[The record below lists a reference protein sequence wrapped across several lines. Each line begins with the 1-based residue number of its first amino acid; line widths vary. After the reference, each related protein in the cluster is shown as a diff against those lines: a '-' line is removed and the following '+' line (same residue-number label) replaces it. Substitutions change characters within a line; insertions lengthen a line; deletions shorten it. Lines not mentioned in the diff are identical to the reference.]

1 MRLDLERLRAALA
14 AAAEVAASWLL
25 HPAMAGLTLPG
36 ARRPVNDLALL
47 LWVARHSETALGFVE
62 LEDAVWVWAPGGGE
76 LVPPGHHDVSALST
90 RLYADVR
97 AAAID
102 VDPWGDSLGYPYPEG
117 FPYPKEWCWS
127 ASLPLDDDGRR
138 RFSEDTVGL
147 LRALGA
153 LAELVPDCAAWCAA
167 TTHVIIPI
175 HRARTEQFSSGS
187 LPGLPGT
194 VFIEPRNNAILVIE
208 ALVHESAH
216 LRFFLAEAEEPLVD
230 PGCTAT
236 FTSPLRPEPRPLR
249 GIFLAYHALA
259 FMCAIYADM
268 RPRLRS
274 DEMGREL
281 ALLRGKR
288 DEALA
293 VLTGQRAHLTRAGR
307 SLLDDTLART
317 LDADM
322 PPELHA

>member
-14 AAAEVAASWLL
+14 AATEAASPWLL

-36 ARRPVNDLALL
+36 ARRPVNDLQLL
-47 LWVARHSETALGFVE
+47 LWVAKHSDTALGSVE
-62 LEDAVWVWAPGGGE
+62 LEDALWVWAPGGGA
-76 LVPPGHHDVSALST
+76 LVPPGRHDVSELCAQLHGDT
-90 RLYADVR
+90 R
-97 AAAID
+97 AATLD

-117 FPYPKEWCWS
+117 FPYPQEWCWS
-127 ASLPLDDDGRR
+127 ACLPLNDDSKR
-138 RFSEDTVGL
+138 RFSEDTIGL
-147 LRALGA
+147 MRALGA
-153 LAELVPDCAAWCAA
+153 LAELVPDCYSWCVA

-175 HRARTEQFSSGS
+175 HKERTEQFSSGS

-216 LRFFLAEAEEPLVD
+216 LRFFLAEAEDLLID
-230 PGCTAT
+230 PACTSTYA
-236 FTSPLRPEPRPLR
+236 SPLRPEPRPLR

-259 FMCAIYADM
+259 FMCAIYAEM
-268 RPRLRS
+268 LPRLQS
-274 DEMGREL
+274 AEMGREL

-293 VLTGQRAHLTRAGR
+293 VLTRERAHLTRAGQD
-307 SLLDDTLART
+307 LLDDTFART
-317 LDADM
+317 Q
-322 PPELHA
+322 EHA